1 MKHISFLMG
10 AALSFFALGAK
21 AQPTNFNQIS
31 STNLPTL
38 TLIPASDNDQSLTLL
53 APKGSFTNTQAINFG
68 ATICVPIVVK
78 FDTNVMV
85 LTTQPQH
92 QRPPEIEKTTYVKV
106 FTIRRNVFADWTWV
120 DSDGHTNREMKLLES
135 KVIKESHRSF
145 RITTKEEYL
154 EEVK

>member
-38 TLIPASDNDQSLTLL
+38 TLIPASETV
-53 APKGSFTNTQAINFG
+53 
-68 ATICVPIVVK
+68 ICVPIVVK
-78 FDTNVMV
+78 LDTNVMV

-92 QRPPEIEKTTYVKV
+92 QRPPEVEKTTYVKV
-106 FTIRRNVFADWTWV
+106 FTIRRNTFADWTWV
-120 DSDGHTNREMKLLES
+120 DSDGKTNAEMKLLES
-135 KVIKESHRSF
+135 KVIKESHRSY
-145 RITTKEEYL
+145 RLETTEKYL